1 MNTDRRWALGIWLVG
16 LALCAIV
23 VARTG
28 LSTDMAAF
36 LPRAP
41 SAAQQ
46 VLVDQVRSGVASR
59 LLLLGIEGTPPETL
73 VALSRDLGERL
84 RPLDAFLSVNNGAE
98 AGLAGERDFFW
109 RHRYLLSPAVD
120 AERFT
125 VAGLH
130 AALVNDLRL
139 LRTPLGALVKRN
151 LPADP
156 TGESLA
162 LIDEI
167 AGGER
172 PHARDGLWL
181 SPDESRAI
189 LVVETRAG
197 GLDLDAQARD
207 IAVISE
213 AFAAT
218 QRAVPG
224 ADAARLLESGP
235 PVFAV
240 RTRAVMERDATRF
253 SLLATAMV
261 AGLLLFAY
269 RSLRVLLLGLL
280 PVVSGAVAG
289 FAAVALGFGFV
300 HGITLGFGVTL
311 IGEAVDYSVYLFTQT
326 APGSSPAATLRR
338 IWATL
343 RLGMLTSV
351 AGFAVMLFSS
361 FAGFAQL
368 GLFSIT
374 GLVAA
379 LAVVRWVLVRLLP
392 ADFIAPAAPVFA
404 VPLLMLTRAS
414 RWLRGGLV
422 LCVLGA
428 VLALALH
435 RGSFW
440 QEDIASLSP
449 ISAADQQLD
458 RTLRADI
465 GAPDVRY
472 LLVLSERGEQAA
484 LAASEGIAN
493 ILRRLIDERALRG
506 FDAPHRYLPSDVTQR
521 ARQAA
526 LPDGETLTARLREA
540 GAGLPFRAD
549 TFDPFLRDVAAART
563 APLLTRAALP
573 PTLALKLDAL
583 LFTREGTSIAAL
595 PLQGVSDPGRVAA
608 AVVAL
613 ARPDVAFVDLKQESD
628 RLLSAYE
635 REAGLLALL
644 GSLAVLLLLTLS
656 LRSPSRVL
664 IVALPLA
671 ASVLVT
677 AALITTGGAKL
688 SIFDLLA
695 LSLTVA
701 IGSNY
706 SLFFERQSR
715 EPAHRERS
723 IASLVLAN
731 LCTVCGFGIL
741 SFSGIPVLHDIGATV
756 AIGTFLNLIFSA
768 FLSPAGDPRR
778 TVTR

>member
-1 MNTDRRWALGIWLVG
+1 MNADRRPTLAVWLLG

-59 LLLLGIEGTPPETL
+59 LLLLGIEGAPPETL
-73 VALSRDLGERL
+73 VMLSRDVGERL
-84 RPLDAFLSVNNGAE
+84 RPLDAFLSVNNGADE
-98 AGLAGERDFFW
+98 GLAGERDFFW
-109 RHRYLLSPAVD
+109 DHRYLLSPAVD

-139 LRTPLGALVKRN
+139 LRTPLGALVKRT

-162 LIDEI
+162 LLDAV

-172 PHARDGLWL
+172 PRARDGIWL

-189 LVVETRAG
+189 LVVETRAA
-197 GLDLDAQARD
+197 GLDLDTQARGLAA
-207 IAVISE
+207 IGE
-213 AFAAT
+213 AFVAT
-218 QRAVPG
+218 RRAVPG
-224 ADAARLLESGP
+224 ADAARLLQSGP

-240 RTRAVMERDATRF
+240 RTRATMERDAMRF
-253 SLLATAMV
+253 SLLATAIV

-269 RSLRVLLLGLL
+269 RSLRVLLLGLI
-280 PVVSGAVAG
+280 PVLSGALAG

-326 APGSSPAATLRR
+326 APGSSPTETLRR

-374 GLVAA
+374 GLIVA

-392 ADFIAPAAPVFA
+392 ADFVAPAAPLFA
-404 VPLLMLTRAS
+404 APLLMLMRAS
-414 RWLRGGLV
+414 RWLRGGLA
-422 LCVLGA
+422 LLVLGA
-428 VLALALH
+428 LLALAFH

-449 ISAADQQLD
+449 VPAADQQLD
-458 RTLRADI
+458 RALRAAI

-472 LLVLSERGEQAA
+472 LVVLSEKDEQAA
-484 LAASEGIAN
+484 LTTSEGVAD
-493 ILRRLIDERALRG
+493 LLQPLIVEGALRG
-506 FDAPHRYLPSDVTQR
+506 FDAPHRYLPSEAIQR

-526 LPDGETLTARLREA
+526 LPDGAGLTARLRDA
-540 GAGLPFRAD
+540 LAGLPFRAD
-549 TFDPFLRDVAAART
+549 TFDPFLRDAAAAKT

-583 LFTREGTSIAAL
+583 LFARDGASIAAL
-595 PLQGVSDPGRVAA
+595 PLQSVSDPKRVAA
-608 AVVAL
+608 AVAAL
-613 ARPDVAFVDLKQESD
+613 ARPDVSFVDLKQESD

-635 REAGLLALL
+635 REAGLLAIL
-644 GSLAVLLLLTLS
+644 GSVAVLLLLTVS
-656 LRSPSRVL
+656 LRSPSPVL
-664 IVALPLA
+664 AVALPLA

-677 AALITTGGAKL
+677 AALITSGGAKL
-688 SIFDLLA
+688 SIFDVLG

-715 EPAHRERS
+715 EPEHRERS
-723 IASLVLAN
+723 IASLGLAN

-741 SFSGIPVLHDIGATV
+741 SLSGIPVLHDIGATV
-756 AIGTFLNLIFSA
+756 AVGTFLSLIFSA
-768 FLSPAGDPRR
+768 ILNPAGGARS
-778 TVTR
+778 TVSR

>member
-1 MNTDRRWALGIWLVG
+1 MNADRRRALGVWLLG

-41 SAAQQ
+41 SPAQQ

-59 LLLLGIEGTPPETL
+59 LLLLGIEGAPPETL

-98 AGLAGERDFFW
+98 EGLAGERDFFW
-109 RHRYLLSPAVD
+109 HHRYVLSSAVD

-139 LRTPLGALVKRN
+139 LRTPLGALVKRT

-189 LVVETRAG
+189 LVVATRAA
-197 GLDLDAQARD
+197 GLDLDAQARGLAA
-207 IAVISE
+207 IGEV
-213 AFAAT
+213 FAAT
-218 QRAVPG
+218 RHTVPG
-224 ADAARLLESGP
+224 ADTTRLLESGP

-240 RTRAVMERDATRF
+240 RTRATMERDATRF

-280 PVVSGAVAG
+280 PVVSGALAG

-326 APGSSPAATLRR
+326 APGSSPAETLRR

-368 GLFSIT
+368 GLFSIA
-374 GLVAA
+374 GLAVA
-379 LAVVRWVLVRLLP
+379 LAVVRWVLVPLLP
-392 ADFIAPAAPVFA
+392 ADFVAPAAPLFA
-404 VPLLMLTRAS
+404 TPLLMLRRAS
-414 RWLRGGLV
+414 RWLRGGLA
-422 LCVLGA
+422 LL
-428 VLALALH
+428 VLAALVALAFH

-449 ISAADQQLD
+449 IPAADQQLD
-458 RTLRADI
+458 RALRVDV

-472 LLVLSERGEQAA
+472 LLVLSESGEQAA
-484 LAASEGIAN
+484 LAASEGVAD
-493 ILRRLIDERALRG
+493 ILRPLIAEGALRG
-506 FDAPHRYLPSDVTQR
+506 FDAPHRYLPSEATQR
-521 ARQAA
+521 TRQAA
-526 LPDGETLTARLREA
+526 LPDGETLAARLRQA
-540 GAGLPFRAD
+540 LAGLPFRAD
-549 TFDPFLRDVAAART
+549 TFEPFLRDVAAAKT
-563 APLLTRAALP
+563 VPLLTRAALP
-573 PTLALKLDAL
+573 STLALKLDAL
-583 LFTREGTSIAAL
+583 LFAREGTSIAAL
-595 PLQGVSDPGRVAA
+595 PLQGVSDPARVAA
-608 AVVAL
+608 RVAAL
-613 ARPDVAFVDLKQESD
+613 ARPDIGFVDLKLESD

-635 REAGLLALL
+635 REAGLLAIL
-644 GSLAVLLLLTLS
+644 GSIAVLLLLTLS
-656 LRSPSRVL
+656 LRSPSRILV
-664 IVALPLA
+664 VVLPLA

-677 AALITTGGAKL
+677 AALITWGGAKL
-688 SIFDLLA
+688 SIFALLA

-715 EPAHRERS
+715 EPSHRERS
-723 IASLVLAN
+723 IASLALAN

-756 AIGTFLNLIFSA
+756 ALGTFLNLIFSA
-768 FLSPAGDPRR
+768 ILSPVGAAPP
-778 TVTR
+778 TVSR

>member
-1 MNTDRRWALGIWLVG
+1 MNADRRRALGVWLLG
-16 LALCAIV
+16 LALCAVV

-41 SAAQQ
+41 SPAQQ

-59 LLLLGIEGTPPETL
+59 LLLLGIEGAPPEAL
-73 VALSRDLGERL
+73 VMLSRDLGERL
-84 RPLDAFLSVNNGAE
+84 RSFDAFLSVNNGAE
-98 AGLAGERDFFW
+98 EGLAGERDFFW
-109 RHRYLLSPAVD
+109 RHRYLLSPKVD

-130 AALVNDLRL
+130 AALVDDLRL
-139 LRTPLGALVKRN
+139 LRTPLGALVKRT
-151 LPADP
+151 LAADP

-162 LIDEI
+162 LLDEI

-172 PHARDGLWL
+172 PHARDGIWL

-189 LVVETRAG
+189 LVAETRAA
-197 GLDLDAQARD
+197 GLDLDAQARGLAA
-207 IAVISE
+207 IGE

-218 QRAVPG
+218 RRAVPD

-240 RTRAVMERDATRF
+240 RTRATMERDATRF
-253 SLLATAMV
+253 SLLATAIV

-280 PVVSGAVAG
+280 PVVSGALAG

-326 APGSSPAATLRR
+326 APGSSPAETLRR

-374 GLVAA
+374 GLVVA
-379 LAVVRWVLVRLLP
+379 LAVVRWVLMPLLP
-392 ADFIAPAAPVFA
+392 ADFVAPAAPLFA
-404 VPLLMLTRAS
+404 MPLLALTRTS
-414 RWLRGGLV
+414 RWLRGGL
-422 LCVLGA
+422 A
-428 VLALALH
+428 VLVLAAVAALAFH
-435 RGSFW
+435 GGSFW

-449 ISAADQQLD
+449 IPAADQQLD
-458 RTLRADI
+458 RALRADI

-472 LLVLSERGEQAA
+472 LVVLSEMGEQAA
-484 LAASEGIAN
+484 LAASEGVAD
-493 ILRRLIDERALRG
+493 ILRPLIAEGALRG
-506 FDAPHRYLPSDVTQR
+506 FDAPHRYLPSEATQR

-526 LPDGETLTARLREA
+526 LPDGETLATRLREA
-540 GAGLPFRAD
+540 LAGLPYRAD
-549 TFDPFLRDVAAART
+549 TFDPFLRDVAAAKA
-563 APLLTRAALP
+563 APLLTRATLP

-583 LFTREGTSIAAL
+583 LFARNGTSIASL
-595 PLQGVSDPGRVAA
+595 PLQGVSDPRRVAA
-608 AVVAL
+608 AVAAL
-613 ARPDVAFVDLKQESD
+613 ARPDVTFVDLKQESD

-635 REAGLLALL
+635 REAGLLAIL
-644 GSLAVLLLLTLS
+644 GSVAVLLLLALS
-656 LRSPSRVL
+656 LRSPSRIL
-664 IVALPLA
+664 AVALPLA

-677 AALITTGGAKL
+677 AALITWGAKL

-706 SLFFERQSR
+706 SLFFERQAR

-741 SFSGIPVLHDIGATV
+741 SLSGIPVLHDIGATV
-756 AIGTFLNLIFSA
+756 AVGTFLNLIFSA
-768 FLSPAGDPRR
+768 ILSPIDGARP
-778 TVTR
+778 TVSR

>member
-1 MNTDRRWALGIWLVG
+1 MNTDRRRALGVWLLG

-59 LLLLGIEGTPPETL
+59 LLLLAIEGTPPETL

-84 RPLDAFLSVNNGAE
+84 RGLDAFLSVNNGAE
-98 AGLAGERDFFW
+98 EGSAGERDFFW
-109 RHRYLLSPAVD
+109 RHRYLLSPGVD

-139 LRTPLGALVKRN
+139 LRTPLGALVKRT

-167 AGGER
+167 AGSAQ
-172 PHARDGLWL
+172 PHARDGIWL
-181 SPDESRAI
+181 SPDEGRAI
-189 LVVETRAG
+189 LVAETRAA
-197 GLDLDAQARD
+197 GLDLDAQARALAA
-207 IAVISE
+207 IGE

-218 QRAVPG
+218 RGTVPG
-224 ADAARLLESGP
+224 GDAARLLESGP

-240 RTRAVMERDATRF
+240 RTRATMERDATRF

-261 AGLLLFAY
+261 AGFLLFAY
-269 RSLRVLLLGLL
+269 RSPRVLLLGLV
-280 PVVSGAVAG
+280 PVVSGALAG

-374 GLVAA
+374 GLVVA
-379 LAVVRWVLVRLLP
+379 LAVVRWVLVPLLP
-392 ADFIAPAAPVFA
+392 ADFVVPAAPLFA
-404 VPLLMLTRAS
+404 APLLLLTRAS
-414 RWLRGGLV
+414 RWLRVGLA
-422 LCVLGA
+422 LLALGA
-428 VLALALH
+428 LLALVFH

-440 QEDIASLSP
+440 QKDIASLSP
-449 ISAADQQLD
+449 IPAADQQLD
-458 RTLRADI
+458 RALRADI

-472 LLVLSERGEQAA
+472 LIVLSEKDEQAA
-484 LAASEGIAN
+484 LTASEGVAG
-493 ILRRLIDERALRG
+493 ILHPLVAAGALRG
-506 FDAPHRYLPSDVTQR
+506 FDAPHRYLPSEARQR

-526 LPDGETLTARLREA
+526 LPDGETLVARLSEA
-540 GAGLPFRAD
+540 LAGLPFRAD
-549 TFDPFLRDVAAART
+549 TFDPFLRDVAAAKA

-573 PTLALKLDAL
+573 PPLALKLDAL
-583 LFTREGTSIAAL
+583 LFARDGGAIAAL
-595 PLQGVSDPGRVAA
+595 PLQGVSDPARLAA
-608 AVVAL
+608 ALAAL
-613 ARPDVAFVDLKQESD
+613 ARPDVGFVDLKQESD

-635 REAGLLALL
+635 REAGLLAIL

-656 LRSPSRVL
+656 LRSPARILV
-664 IVALPLA
+664 VALPLA

-677 AALITTGGAKL
+677 AALITWGGAKL
-688 SIFDLLA
+688 SIFDLLG

-741 SFSGIPVLHDIGATV
+741 SLSGIPVLHDIGATV
-756 AIGTFLNLIFSA
+756 ALGTFLNLFFSA
-768 FLSPAGDPRR
+768 ILSPAGVARPR
-778 TVTR
+778 VSQ